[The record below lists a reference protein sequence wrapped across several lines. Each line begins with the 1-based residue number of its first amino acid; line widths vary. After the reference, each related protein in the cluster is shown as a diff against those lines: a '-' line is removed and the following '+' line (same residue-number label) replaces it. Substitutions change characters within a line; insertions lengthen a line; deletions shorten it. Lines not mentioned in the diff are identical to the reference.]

1 MGVLG
6 KIATGAGVF
15 LGGKTKLGSLTGGG
29 DDSYSIDKT
38 KTENM
43 VSDQVND
50 FNNSISE
57 QANDQLESAKEK
69 ATEAQHEADATD
81 DDLTKK

>member
-15 LGGKTKLGSLTGGG
+15 LGGKTKLDSSIGGG

-38 KTENM
+38 KTESM
-43 VSDQVND
+43 VNDQVSD

-57 QANDQLESAKEK
+57 QAKDQLESAKEK

-81 DDLTKK
+81 NDLTKK

>member
-15 LGGKTKLGSLTGGG
+15 LGGKTKLGSLTGG

-43 VSDQVND
+43 VNDQVND

-69 ATEAQHEADATD
+69 ATEAQHEADTTD

>member
-15 LGGKTKLGSLTGGG
+15 LGGETKLGSLTGG

-43 VSDQVND
+43 VNDQVND

-57 QANDQLESAKEK
+57 QANNQLESAKGK
-69 ATEAQHEADATD
+69 ATEAQHEADTTD